1 MVNVKLFGLLR
12 LDTGI
17 KEFDTEAKNV
27 GEVYDILLAKTKQAD
42 PQAKVTIKNVQ
53 SCAVLV
59 NGKTASKRTKLADG
73 DKVVFMSMVAGG

>member
-17 KEFDTEAKNV
+17 KEFDTEAKTV
-27 GEVYDILLAKTKQAD
+27 AQVCDILLEKAQQTD
-42 PQAKVTIKNVQ
+42 PQTKVTIKNINA
-53 SCAVLV
+53 CAVLV

-73 DKVVFMSMVAGG
+73 DRVVFMSMVAGG

>member
-17 KEFDTEAKNV
+17 KEFDTEAKTV
-27 GEVYDILLAKTKQAD
+27 GELCDILLAKAKQAD
-42 PQAKVTIKNVQ
+42 VHTKVTIKNVQ
-53 SCAVLV
+53 GCAVLV